1 MSVEAVHKLMS
12 RNTVGTEEV
21 HTIDTLGNSIRLFAL
36 AAGAPGEQ
44 RFRAVRLGRLEA
56 RRRNVVVAD
65 GRVTGR
71 GR

>member
-1 MSVEAVHKLMS
+1 MSVKAVHKLMG
-12 RNTVGTEEV
+12 RNAIGTEEV

-44 RFRAVRLGRLEA
+44 RFRAGRLGGLEA
-56 RRRNVVVAD
+56 RSCHVVVAD
-65 GRVTGR
+65 GRVTGW